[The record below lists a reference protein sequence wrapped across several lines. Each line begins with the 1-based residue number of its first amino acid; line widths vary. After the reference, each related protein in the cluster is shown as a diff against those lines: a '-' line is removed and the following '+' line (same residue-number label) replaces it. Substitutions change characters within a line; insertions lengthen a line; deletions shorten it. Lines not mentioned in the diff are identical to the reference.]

1 MFTTSNL
8 LIGLVAA
15 LIIGL
20 SKTAVPGGGLLATP
34 LFAMVV
40 SGRLIAGVM
49 LPVLIVADLFA
60 IGWYRGSR
68 RADVLRPLVLPVAV
82 GFAAGTL
89 FYAIVGSGGR
99 VLDVCIGLIVMV
111 MVVLQVSRLVRRTP
125 PADATPLVTN
135 VVGVTG
141 GFTTFV
147 ANAAGPVLNTYFT
160 GLGLPKEPLIGTSS
174 VFYFCVNLAKVPVY
188 LLLGWLATGGAF
200 FTAESL
206 RYDAVLLPAVV
217 VGVFGGRWLL
227 PRIPQR
233 VFSMGVL
240 VLAFLAAVKLLVGR

>member
-1 MFTTSNL
+1 MFTTTNL
-8 LIGLVAA
+8 LIGVVAA

-60 IGWYRGSR
+60 MRWYRGNR
-68 RADVLRPLVLPVAV
+68 RSEILKPLIVPVAI

-99 VLDVCIGLIVMV
+99 VLDVSIGLIVMA
-111 MVVLQVSRLVRRTP
+111 MVVLQVMRIIRHTP
-125 PADATPLVTN
+125 PTDATPLVTN
-135 VVGVTG
+135 TVGVVG

-174 VFYFCVNLAKVPVY
+174 VFYFSVNLAKVPVY
-188 LLLGWLATGGAF
+188 LLLGLIGGPF
-200 FTAESL
+200 FTASSL
-206 RYDAVLLPAVV
+206 GFDAVLLPAVV
-217 VGVFGGRWLL
+217 AGVYGGRWLL

-233 VFSMGVL
+233 VFTLAVL
-240 VLAFLAAVKLLVGR
+240 VLAFIAALKLLAGV